1 MIAGGFLLVLYLVV
15 DYLYYQEQ
23 GSQIRGQYY
32 QQAVR
37 GEQ

>member
-1 MIAGGFLLVLYLVV
+1 MVAGGFLLALYLVV

-23 GSQIRGQYY
+23 GARVREQYY
-32 QQAVR
+32 RRAVR